1 MRKPDCIP
9 MFARLAVVFA
19 AALAVGALGAAP
31 ATAQEIATRGA
42 FIGAGGGALTGTA
55 TDEDGEGA
63 GAYLGAGGV
72 FRFGEEVL
80 PGLTLGLEIL
90 GGSGTGSNDRYETG
104 LGGLLLQATWRPFDA
119 AEGLV
124 LLLGTGVGGG
134 ALTAIG
140 DDGFEGLAGGSL
152 HEVGV
157 VYEFAL
163 YRSGNSAFALAPGVR
178 WWLVPTTADSEVW
191 LQGFALGL
199 DTVWYF
205 GRD

>member
-1 MRKPDCIP
+1 
-9 MFARLAVVFA
+9 MFARVALA
-19 AALAVGALGAAP
+19 AALASLTFAAAP
-31 ATAQEIATRGA
+31 ASAQEVATRGA
-42 FIGAGGGALTGTA
+42 FIAGGGGMLTGTA
-55 TDEDGEGA
+55 TDEEGEGA
-63 GAYLGAGGV
+63 GAYLGAGGL

-80 PGLTLGLEIL
+80 PGFTLGLEVL
-90 GGSGTGSNDRYETG
+90 GGGGTGSNERYETG
-104 LGGLLLQATWRPFDA
+104 FGGLLLQATWRPFDA

-134 ALTAIG
+134 SLTALG
-140 DDGFEGLAGGSL
+140 EDGFEGLAGGSL

-163 YRSGNSAFALAPGVR
+163 YRSGNAAFALAPGVR

-191 LQGFALGL
+191 LQGFALGI